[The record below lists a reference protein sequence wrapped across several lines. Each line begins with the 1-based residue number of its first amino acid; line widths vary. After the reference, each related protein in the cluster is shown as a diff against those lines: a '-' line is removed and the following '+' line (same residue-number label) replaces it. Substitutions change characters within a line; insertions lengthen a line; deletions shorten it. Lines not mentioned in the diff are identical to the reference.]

1 MPVPTATDVDSSAT
15 DVVMRGMA
23 WCRLRDGKLVEGWQC
38 SNIPEVVRKLAAN
51 ATEWGEPYSSRSA

>member
-15 DVVMRGMA
+15 DVVMRGMK

-38 SNIPEVVRKLAAN
+38 SNIPEVVRKLAAK
-51 ATEWGEPYSSRSA
+51 AAE